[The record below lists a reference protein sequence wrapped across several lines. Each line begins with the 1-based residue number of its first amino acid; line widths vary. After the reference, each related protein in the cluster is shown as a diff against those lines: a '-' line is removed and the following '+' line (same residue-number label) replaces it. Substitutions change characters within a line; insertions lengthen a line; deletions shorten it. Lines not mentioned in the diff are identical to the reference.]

1 MKIWK
6 AAKLDFNLLKYYYK
20 SICFTLLIPLAFILL
35 YRTLAVGISFA
46 MFMMAMSS
54 IYTFSVADKN
64 DMQRLY
70 RILPVSV
77 KALVCGK
84 YLHAFLMGILAVSV
98 SGILQPLILGMLG
111 VNVSGKEVMT
121 AVLAGMVLYIT
132 YVCFQIPAYYKFGPI
147 KGRVFMYVPV
157 VGILLTMFVVEKA
170 DIRTGVLFRMLSEN
184 RYLGPCLLV
193 LYLAAVVCISIG
205 ISVRI
210 SKNKE
215 W

>member
-98 SGILQPLILGMLG
+98 SGILQPMILGMLG

-193 LYLAAVVCISIG
+193 LYLAAVVCISFG

>member
-98 SGILQPLILGMLG
+98 SGILQPMILGMLG

-121 AVLAGMVLYIT
+121 AVLAGMVLYTT

>member
-1 MKIWK
+1 M
-6 AAKLDFNLLKYYYK
+6 AFNLRNRSFLTLSDFNKREMEYMLDLAEDLKKAKYAGTEGK
-20 SICFTLLIPLAFILL
+20 NLEGKNIALIFE
-35 YRTLAVGISFA
+35 
-46 MFMMAMSS
+46 
-54 IYTFSVADKN
+54 K
-64 DMQRLY
+64 
-70 RILPVSV
+70 
-77 KALVCGK
+77 
-84 YLHAFLMGILAVSV
+84 
-98 SGILQPLILGMLG
+98 
-111 VNVSGKEVMT
+111 MT

>member
-54 IYTFSVADKN
+54 IYTFLVADKN

-98 SGILQPLILGMLG
+98 SGILQPMILGMLG

-121 AVLAGMVLYIT
+121 AVLAVMVLYIT

>member
-98 SGILQPLILGMLG
+98 SGILQPMILGMLG

-121 AVLAGMVLYIT
+121 AVMAGMVLYIT

>member
-46 MFMMAMSS
+46 MFMMAMAS

-84 YLHAFLMGILAVSV
+84 YLHVFLMGILAVSV
-98 SGILQPLILGMLG
+98 SGILQPMILRMLG
-111 VNVSGKEVMT
+111 VNVSGKEIMT

>member
-6 AAKLDFNLLKYYYK
+6 AAKLDFKLLKYYYK

-35 YRTLAVGISFA
+35 YRTLVVGISFA

-64 DMQRLY
+64 NMQRLY
-70 RILPVSV
+70 RVLPISV
-77 KALVCGK
+77 EELVCGK
-84 YLHAFLMGILAVSV
+84 YLHVFLMGLLAVTV
-98 SGILQPLILGMLG
+98 SSILQPVILGLLG
-111 VNVSGKEVMT
+111 LSAAIPEIIM
-121 AVLAGMVLYIT
+121 AALAGMVLYIT

-157 VGILLTMFVVEKA
+157 AGILLTMFVVEKA
-170 DIRTGVLFRMLSEN
+170 DINTSLLFSRIAEN
-184 RYLGPCLLV
+184 RYLGPCLLI
-193 LYLAAVVCISIG
+193 LYLAVIVGISIRT
-205 ISVRI
+205 SVRI
-210 SKNKE
+210 TEKKE

>member
-20 SICFTLLIPLAFILL
+20 SICFTLLIPLDFILL

-98 SGILQPLILGMLG
+98 SGILQPMILGMLG
-111 VNVSGKEVMT
+111 VNVSGKEIMT

-170 DIRTGVLFRMLSEN
+170 DIRTGVLFPMLSEN

>member
-98 SGILQPLILGMLG
+98 SGILQPMILGMLG

-157 VGILLTMFVVEKA
+157 VGILLTMYVKEKA

-193 LYLAAVVCISIG
+193 LYLTAVVCISIG

>member
-98 SGILQPLILGMLG
+98 SGILQPMILRMLG
-111 VNVSGKEVMT
+111 VNVSGKEIMT

>member
-35 YRTLAVGISFA
+35 YRTLAVVISFA

-98 SGILQPLILGMLG
+98 SGILQPMILGMLG

-170 DIRTGVLFRMLSEN
+170 DIRIGVLVRMLSEN

>member
-98 SGILQPLILGMLG
+98 SGILQPMILGMLG

-210 SKNKE
+210 SKKKE

>member
-98 SGILQPLILGMLG
+98 SGILQPMILGMLG

-132 YVCFQIPAYYKFGPI
+132 YVCFQIPAY
-147 KGRVFMYVPV
+147 YVPV

-193 LYLAAVVCISIG
+193 LYLTAVVCISIG

>member
-6 AAKLDFNLLKYYYK
+6 ATKLDFNLLKYYYK

-98 SGILQPLILGMLG
+98 SGILQPMILGMLG

>member
-77 KALVCGK
+77 KAMVCGK

-98 SGILQPLILGMLG
+98 SGILQPMILGMLG

>member
-1 MKIWK
+1 
-6 AAKLDFNLLKYYYK
+6 
-20 SICFTLLIPLAFILL
+20 
-35 YRTLAVGISFA
+35 

>member
-98 SGILQPLILGMLG
+98 SGILQPMILGMLG

-170 DIRTGVLFRMLSEN
+170 DIRTGVLFRMISEN

>member
-84 YLHAFLMGILAVSV
+84 YLHAFLMGIWAVSV
-98 SGILQPLILGMLG
+98 SGILQPMILGMLG

>member
-84 YLHAFLMGILAVSV
+84 YLHAFLMGILAV
-98 SGILQPLILGMLG
+98 
-111 VNVSGKEVMT
+111 
-121 AVLAGMVLYIT
+121 
-132 YVCFQIPAYYKFGPI
+132 
-147 KGRVFMYVPV
+147 

>member
-46 MFMMAMSS
+46 MFMMAMAS

-98 SGILQPLILGMLG
+98 SGILQPMILGMLG

>member
-98 SGILQPLILGMLG
+98 SGILQPMILGMLG

-157 VGILLTMFVVEKA
+157 VGILLTMNKIKKA

>member
-84 YLHAFLMGILAVSV
+84 YLHAF
-98 SGILQPLILGMLG
+98 
-111 VNVSGKEVMT
+111 
-121 AVLAGMVLYIT
+121 
-132 YVCFQIPAYYKFGPI
+132 
-147 KGRVFMYVPV
+147 
-157 VGILLTMFVVEKA
+157 
-170 DIRTGVLFRMLSEN
+170 
-184 RYLGPCLLV
+184 
-193 LYLAAVVCISIG
+193 
-205 ISVRI
+205 
-210 SKNKE
+210 
-215 W
+215 

>member
-6 AAKLDFNLLKYYYK
+6 AAKLDFKLLKYYYK

-35 YRTLAVGISFA
+35 YRTLVVGISFA

-64 DMQRLY
+64 NMQRLY
-70 RILPVSV
+70 RVLPISV
-77 KALVCGK
+77 EE
-84 YLHAFLMGILAVSV
+84 LHVFLMGLLAVTV
-98 SGILQPLILGMLG
+98 SSILQPVILGLLG
-111 VNVSGKEVMT
+111 ISAAIPEIIM
-121 AVLAGMVLYIT
+121 AALAGMVLYIT

-157 VGILLTMFVVEKA
+157 AGILLTMFVVEKA
-170 DIRTGVLFRMLSEN
+170 DINTSLLFSRIAEN
-184 RYLGPCLLV
+184 RYLGSCLLI
-193 LYLAAVVCISIG
+193 LYLAVIVVISIRT
-205 ISVRI
+205 SVRI
-210 SKNKE
+210 TEKKE

>member
-98 SGILQPLILGMLG
+98 SGILQPMVLRMLG
-111 VNVSGKEVMT
+111 VNVSGKEIMT

>member
-98 SGILQPLILGMLG
+98 SGILQPMILGMLG

>member
-84 YLHAFLMGILAVSV
+84 YLHVFLMGILAVSV
-98 SGILQPLILGMLG
+98 SGILQPMILRMLG
-111 VNVSGKEVMT
+111 VNVSGKEIMT

-170 DIRTGVLFRMLSEN
+170 DIRTGVLFRMISEN

>member
-98 SGILQPLILGMLG
+98 SGILQPMILGMLG

-184 RYLGPCLLV
+184 RYLGSCLLV

>member
-98 SGILQPLILGMLG
+98 SGILQPMILGMLG

-121 AVLAGMVLYIT
+121 AVLAGMVLYIA

>member
-98 SGILQPLILGMLG
+98 SGILQPMILGMLG

-170 DIRTGVLFRMLSEN
+170 DIRTGVLFRMLSGN

>member
-84 YLHAFLMGILAVSV
+84 YLHVFLMGILAVSV
-98 SGILQPLILGMLG
+98 SGILQPMILRMLG
-111 VNVSGKEVMT
+111 VNVSGKEIMT

>member
-77 KALVCGK
+77 KALVCGR

-98 SGILQPLILGMLG
+98 SGILQPMILGMLG

>member
-98 SGILQPLILGMLG
+98 SGILQPMILGMLG

-170 DIRTGVLFRMLSEN
+170 DIRIGVLFRMLSEN